1 MCEALLAEGEFS
13 AGDEVE
19 RRGARSGDRSAG
31 RSLKCSSTLNF
42 VSEASSNVVSSTL
55 GLPRCRDGVT
65 SAFGGNIASKPM
77 RECRILSAGTPCN
90 A

>member
-1 MCEALLAEGEFS
+1 MCEALLDESEFN
-13 AGDEVE
+13 AGDEE
-19 RRGARSGDRSAG
+19 EGRGTRSGDLRAG

-42 VSEASSNVVSSTL
+42 VSRASLNVVSSTL
-55 GLPRCRDGVT
+55 GLPRCREGITCSCGDDVDC
-65 SAFGGNIASKPM
+65 KRR